1 MKNTPFPE
9 SGIHLQVQGHP
20 GRFWGLKAKIPSA
33 VVQKIIGWSSSDM
46 VNLYNDNEVDEELGE
61 YFDENGIKENIK
73 SSSLADLN

>member
-1 MKNTPFPE
+1 
-9 SGIHLQVQGHP
+9 
-20 GRFWGLKAKIPSA
+20 
-33 VVQKIIGWSSSDM
+33 M